1 MPFAPAIPYQ
11 APQLLEQGI
20 LSGAQTFNQD
30 LMKALQKYEEDKK
43 QREFNTGMFDSLKND
58 PNTAKYIPTDA
69 LQKWDSM
76 NGDKQAGVLAGVA
89 RRSTAEQQQQKL
101 QIDQAQADYYR
112 AHADYMRA
120 RAGAEGAD
128 EGTPFLPVT
137 DATGKQIPGQIYVKK
152 TGAIHDVS
160 DAGNTPLID
169 ASGKFF
175 LDRKTNAWKP
185 LPPATMIL
193 TGINQPGG
201 AGGAPA
207 AAPTFNVQ
215 PSGAQPTAPVAPP
228 QAGAKPL
235 DPATAQQ
242 FLQQA
247 GGDKDKAR
255 DLARAA
261 GYTF

>member
-160 DAGNTPLID
+160 DAAGAPVID

-175 LDRKTNAWKP
+175 LKRNPNGTSTWAP
-185 LPPATMIL
+185 LPAPTMVL
-193 TGINQPGG
+193 PGIG
-201 AGGAPA
+201 GGAPA
-207 AAPTFNVQ
+207 APTFSVQ
-215 PSGAQPTAPVAPP
+215 PNGAQPAAPATAP

-242 FLQQA
+242 FLKQA

-255 DLARAA
+255 ELARAA